1 MSEIIQDI
9 KGHFPIELREGPL
22 DGQAIFVSETF
33 IDADFYDITIPK
45 EWKPGSQWLS
55 SSTVMDLTE
64 IRQLHPEAT
73 SFFHYKREWGK
84 SFANYMGEVDRTK
97 HNEIIEEERMEE
109 LFGRCIVR
117 GDGKLPSLEDQ
128 KDLILSCLDFE
139 KVITIKKALGH
150 TPSSL
155 DPMTVEDERKDVE
168 RYLDQLIEREDDCEG
183 VWETGSGMWMA
194 SLTFGI
200 LSARF
205 EPVSQE
211 VALL

>member
-22 DGQAIFVSETF
+22 DGQSIFVSETF

-45 EWKPGSQWLS
+45 EWEPGGEGKWLS
-55 SSTVMDLTE
+55 SLTE

-73 SFFHYKREWGK
+73 SFFHYRREYGNYW
-84 SFANYMGEVDRTK
+84 ANYMGKVDRTK
-97 HNEIIEEERMEE
+97 HNEIIEEERIEE
-109 LFGRCIVR
+109 LFERCIVR
-117 GDGKLPSLEDQ
+117 DDGKLPSLEDQ

-139 KVITIKKALGH
+139 KVITIKRALGH

-155 DPMTVEDERKDVE
+155 DPMTVEDERKSVE
-168 RYLDQLIEREDDCEG
+168 RYLDQLIEIEREDECEG

-211 VALL
+211 GALL